1 MNADEYYL
9 TSEGAERLRRELAV
23 LKGPKREAIAKKL
36 RHAIQLG
43 DLTENAEYIMAKE
56 EQAFLEGRILELETL
71 LREAVIVQE
80 GESTDHAQIGSFV
93 VVSEN
98 GRSPETF
105 QLVGAKEAN
114 PRQGKI
120 SHLSPIGKAL
130 LGKAVGEEA
139 TVETPG
145 GKITLKVLEIR

>member
-9 TSEGAERLRRELAV
+9 TSEGAERLRKELAE

-43 DLTENAEYIMAKE
+43 DLTENAEYIMTKE
-56 EQAFLEGRILELETL
+56 EQAFLEGRIQELETL
-71 LREAVIVQE
+71 LREAVIVRE
-80 GESTDHAQIGSFV
+80 GESTDHAQIGNFV

-98 GRSPETF
+98 GRTPETF
-105 QLVGAKEAN
+105 QLVGAKDAN

-130 LGKAVGEEA
+130 LGKAVGDEA

-145 GKITLKVLEIR
+145 GIITLKVLEIR